1 MLHWVELRLE
11 NSPNLERMK
20 ILLEDRQLYIRR
32 FHFKQIYTKVK
43 QFGTASWP
51 GTVPQEDDRNQ
62 DRCEPGH
69 YVGFEPNL
77 YRCVDIR
84 NRRKCSHGP
93 DHGRNRVHG
102 GSGTTPIHEDHLTF
116 DVLLL
121 FFINSNY
128 PRTKKRWVEQRLL
141 NPRNPKILQR

>member
-1 MLHWVELRLE
+1 
-11 NSPNLERMK
+11 MK

-43 QFGTASWP
+43 PFGTASWP

-69 YVGFEPNL
+69 YVGFESNL

-84 NRRKCSHGP
+84 NRRKCSHAP

-102 GSGTTPIHEDHLTF
+102 GPGTSPIHQDHLTF

-128 PRTKKRWVEQRLL
+128 PRTKK
-141 NPRNPKILQR
+141 K